1 MFDLDGPAIAGRYI
15 EVDAKAHWWR
25 TSAAAKPV
33 TCDLH
38 SCSASRAAAH
48 GPHAAPI
55 LVWPASGSHDSGYA
69 ADLASCTP
77 PCKPS

>member
-1 MFDLDGPAIAGRYI
+1 MFDLDGTAIAGRYI

-25 TSAAAKPV
+25 ISAAAKPV

-48 GPHAAPI
+48 GPHAAPHPRMARERVTRQR
-55 LVWPASGSHDSGYA
+55 LRR
-69 ADLASCTP
+69 
-77 PCKPS
+77 